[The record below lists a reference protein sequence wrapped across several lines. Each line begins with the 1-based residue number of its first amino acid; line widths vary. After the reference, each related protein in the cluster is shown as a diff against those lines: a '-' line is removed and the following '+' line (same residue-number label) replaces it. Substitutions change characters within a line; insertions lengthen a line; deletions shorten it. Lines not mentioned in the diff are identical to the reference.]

1 MSHIYCTR
9 QKYYMSISHIYKPY
23 DFNSEQ
29 ILILNHAYL
38 E

>member
-1 MSHIYCTR
+1 
-9 QKYYMSISHIYKPY
+9 MSISHIYKPY